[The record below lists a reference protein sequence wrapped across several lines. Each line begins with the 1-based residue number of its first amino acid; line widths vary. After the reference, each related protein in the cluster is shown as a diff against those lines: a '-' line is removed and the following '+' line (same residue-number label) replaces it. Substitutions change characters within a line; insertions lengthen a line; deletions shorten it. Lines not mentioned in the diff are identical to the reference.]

1 MKKLD
6 SKWTYAVLL
15 LPMILCVF
23 YSKLCD
29 VNAMMKESRLIFDP
43 YGSAGITWAYWN
55 SISKITW
62 MLFLALSLVSI
73 LTVVGAFCN
82 YKRAKKAAYITII
95 LNTCGVLWL
104 FILTLAE
111 KNTALMQQLA
121 KIFAL
126 LSGVKYSKQANI
138 VSNTYFTDRAMVLG
152 ILFASLIICCIIIA
166 RTKIKENNN
175 LNLCKIVGFGLIVSF
190 VRSLLQ
196 QYWQSNTMIKVLGV
210 GNKENQEL
218 FSQMFQLKGE
228 YSWYFDFPNFGI
240 DYNGSLVVYIW

>member
-1 MKKLD
+1 M
-6 SKWTYAVLL
+6 
-15 LPMILCVF
+15 
-23 YSKLCD
+23 
-29 VNAMMKESRLIFDP
+29 
-43 YGSAGITWAYWN
+43 
-55 SISKITW
+55 
-62 MLFLALSLVSI
+62 
-73 LTVVGAFCN
+73 
-82 YKRAKKAAYITII
+82 
-95 LNTCGVLWL
+95 
-104 FILTLAE
+104 
-111 KNTALMQQLA
+111 
-121 KIFAL
+121 
-126 LSGVKYSKQANI
+126 
-138 VSNTYFTDRAMVLG
+138 SNTYFTDRAMVLG

-240 DYNGSLVVYIW
+240 DYNGSLVVYI